1 MEGRLPLDKKLC
13 KMFHLHIIREKEP
26 LKIVRDKKS
35 SNVVSDEEP
44 FNVLKDKEPSN
55 VARGTLASHLVKATI
70 PTNLV
75 KDIKIL
81 DTLVVAEDL
90 IGIPPREGSSREIWK
105 GMVFQSRDA
114 FRSTLSQFALY
125 NNFAFKPIRTA
136 RWEVTTKCSDGSCP
150 WPIHASVVK
159 SGPQFQVRTYNATH
173 TCSRPLSEVAHR
185 QATSRLIA
193 KLIKERLKQHPNYRP
208 KEIMSHWQREFGSQ
222 ITYRKAH
229 IAKEIT
235 MHDIRGSYEESYAIL
250 PDYILELK
258 RTNPRTYTKL

>member
-81 DTLVVAEDL
+81 DTLVVAEDRS
-90 IGIPPREGSSREIWK
+90 ISHNKNFYIRK
-105 GMVFQSRDA
+105 GFFYQ
-114 FRSTLSQFALY
+114 
-125 NNFAFKPIRTA
+125 
-136 RWEVTTKCSDGSCP
+136 
-150 WPIHASVVK
+150 
-159 SGPQFQVRTYNATH
+159 
-173 TCSRPLSEVAHR
+173 
-185 QATSRLIA
+185 
-193 KLIKERLKQHPNYRP
+193 
-208 KEIMSHWQREFGSQ
+208 
-222 ITYRKAH
+222 
-229 IAKEIT
+229 
-235 MHDIRGSYEESYAIL
+235 EESKCYKGIFTKKKRKRKKS
-250 PDYILELK
+250 ITLK
-258 RTNPRTYTKL
+258 IK